1 MIQHDP
7 IFEQHYRK
15 KVDAQLQRAYESG
28 VNQGINNVL
37 AVAAKLSNNG
47 NTLISYEMLIKTL
60 IASFHAHQEGAQE
73 PEAVAKLEDA
83 PAPEK
88 KRPTLEVVK

>member
-15 KVDAQLQRAYESG
+15 KVDAQLQQTYERG
-28 VNQGINNVL
+28 VNDGINTVL

-47 NTLISYEMLIKTL
+47 DTLISYEMLIKTL
-60 IASFHAHQEGAQE
+60 IASFHAPQEGGQSAKD
-73 PEAVAKLEDA
+73 VAKSEDV